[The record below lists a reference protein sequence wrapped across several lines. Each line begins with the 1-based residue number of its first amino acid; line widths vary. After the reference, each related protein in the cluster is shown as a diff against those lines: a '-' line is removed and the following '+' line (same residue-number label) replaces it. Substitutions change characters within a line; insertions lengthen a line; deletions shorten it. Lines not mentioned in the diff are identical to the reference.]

1 VKNKG
6 SRTGRGVSA
15 SGGGQFLKEQ
25 PQAEGLPTQV
35 GALLAALFAVPL
47 PLCALKVESC
57 SVLRALPHFGQLT
70 FSAFDS
76 TSFS

>member
-1 VKNKG
+1 
-6 SRTGRGVSA
+6 
-15 SGGGQFLKEQ
+15 LKEQ
-25 PQAEGLPTQV
+25 PQAEGFPMHA
-35 GALLAALFAVPL
+35 GALFAPEPFAAPL

-70 FSAFDS
+70 LSDFDS